1 MKYTFIAIMLL
12 MISCNSSSQ
21 TEQNQATNDIV
32 QTDEQVTLK
41 KVNTVQLKTLME
53 DESIQLVDVR
63 TPEETSA
70 GKIEGA
76 VIGMNFLNGEFE
88 QNLGQLDQNRPV
100 VVYCARG
107 GRSAKAAA
115 ILKEKGFKTIYDYTD
130 GYTGWAAQ

>member
-1 MKYTFIAIMLL
+1 MKYTFIAITLFT
-12 MISCNSSSQ
+12 ISCNSSSQ
-21 TEQNQATNDIV
+21 TEQNEATNDIV
-32 QTDEQVTLK
+32 QTDEQVTLT
-41 KVNTVQLKTLME
+41 KVNTVQLKALME

-70 GKIEGA
+70 GIIEGA

-88 QNLGQLDQNRPV
+88 QNLAQLDKKRPV

-115 ILKEKGFKTIYDYTD
+115 KLKEMGFKTIYDYTD